1 MKEIASKYN
10 VEVQERISPK
20 GIDIIPAIIAGK
32 IDVSASAVDSAIS
45 PGGNVP
51 IVIVAG
57 FAKALVTK
65 EQRRCHD
72 AEMHTAEC
80 N

>member
-10 VEVQERISPK
+10 VEVQARIFPK
-20 GIDIIPAIIAGK
+20 GIDIIPAIIAGE
-32 IDVSASAVDSAIS
+32 IDVSASAIAARAS
-45 PGGNVP
+45 NVP

-57 FAKALVTK
+57 FAKAFVMK
-65 EQRRCHD
+65 EQRHCHN
-72 AEMHTAEC
+72 AETHTAEC